1 MDGRRVQG
9 VVDLELEE
17 EPARAVEDCAARRP
31 NDAGHPRVHDGA
43 RARDA
48 HEACEDAV
56 ERHPHVEGLLEESRV
71 QHPHHAPRSTSNC
84 SVESHLGY
92 KVAKPGESQGRPAVE
107 AVPAEPQNEGA
118 KGHQSGIVRGHRVNC
133 PSDGIEAPLARPERD
148 RAHKPRPATDSVHD
162 ARASEV
168 DHTVGLLVEAD
179 DGAGVAVGVGARAPG
194 REEAGAPHPV
204 HNDGVD
210 EGGDEDRVHEVGLD
224 LAALRHG
231 AGHDGGGG
239 ARERPLEEPRL
250 PRVGVGAATAGAVV
264 DVNDAEVGLADETA
278 LGLAIGEAVAKEPVA
293 HGGPRGVEHV
303 LEEDV
308 LHVLARDGAR
318 LEHAEASLHEE
329 HKGAAQDEPA
339 HVHVRA
345 VVASEL
351 LDLGVGLVDP
361 RHELIPQRRH
371 RHVHA

>member
-162 ARASEV
+162 ARASEI
-168 DHTVGLLVEAD
+168 DHAIGLRVVAKDGTCVTVRI
-179 DGAGVAVGVGARAPG
+179 RASTPS
-194 REEAGAPHPV
+194 REPSCAPHPV
-204 HNDGVD
+204 HDDGVD
-210 EGGDEDRVHEVGLD
+210 EGGDEDGVDEVGRD
-224 LAALRHG
+224 LAALRH
-231 AGHDGGGG
+231 AARHDRGGSSSESPLKE
-239 ARERPLEEPRL
+239 ERCPSVLPPRA
-250 PRVGVGAATAGAVV
+250 PRPVIDLRQGK
-264 DVNDAEVGLADETA
+264 VGLSNHAT
-278 LGLAIGEAVAKEPVA
+278 GRLAVGEAVANEPEHDGCA
-293 HGGPRGVEHV
+293 RGIEDV

-308 LHVLARDGAR
+308 DHVLAGDGAR
-318 LEHAEASLHEE
+318 LEHAEAGLHEE
-329 HKGAAQDEPA
+329 DERAAQHQPQQVGIHGE
-339 HVHVRA
+339 VRDFNA
-345 VVASEL
+345 V
-351 LDLGVGLVDP
+351 LG
-361 RHELIPQRRH
+361 RR
-371 RHVHA
+371 